1 MNLNRLLEKLHL
13 LNHPFYK
20 AWNEGKLTHESLQ
33 LYAQEYYHHVA
44 AFPRYISQIHALCPD
59 ISARQIL
66 LENLIDEEQGA
77 DNHPELWIRFA
88 EGFGVKR
95 EEIKQP
101 PELQKTTELVDGYFD
116 LVKADYAT
124 GLGALYA
131 YERQTPEVSK
141 SKIDGLKKHYAVSD
155 EKTLQFFSVHE
166 KTDEWHTEELA
177 GLIEKLSETDQE
189 KVLQGATKGAK
200 LLWSFLDGMILD
212 QYIKTVEEEDI
223 IVITSKIISIV
234 QGRLV
239 AKNTISKRSLV
250 YKEADLVLET
260 DVNPYDL
267 YLTIKNDVLIPSA
280 GIDESNID
288 GFYVLYPENV
298 QETATQIWEYLKKQH
313 NVQKLGIVIT
323 DSHTTIMRRGVTGI
337 ALGWC
342 GFEPLYSYINKP
354 DLCGNPLRVTQ
365 VNILDSLATAAVF
378 VMGEGNE
385 QTPLAIIRDAPKISF
400 LNRIPTVEEQKAIVI
415 SMDEDLYAPLL
426 RSANWS
432 KIMDKR

>member
-1 MNLNRLLEKLHL
+1 MGWLSIMRVESIK
-13 LNHPFYK
+13 
-20 AWNEGKLTHESLQ
+20 TH
-33 LYAQEYYHHVA
+33 
-44 AFPRYISQIHALCPD
+44 
-59 ISARQIL
+59 
-66 LENLIDEEQGA
+66 
-77 DNHPELWIRFA
+77 
-88 EGFGVKR
+88 
-95 EEIKQP
+95 
-101 PELQKTTELVDGYFD
+101 
-116 LVKADYAT
+116 
-124 GLGALYA
+124 
-131 YERQTPEVSK
+131 
-141 SKIDGLKKHYAVSD
+141 KIDKNDVISK
-155 EKTLQFFSVHE
+155 
-166 KTDEWHTEELA
+166 
-177 GLIEKLSETDQE
+177 
-189 KVLQGATKGAK
+189 
-200 LLWSFLDGMILD
+200 ILD

-239 AKNTISKRSLV
+239 AKNIISKRSLV

-288 GFYVLYPENV
+288 GFYVLYPEDV
-298 QETATQIWEYLKKQH
+298 QETAAQIWEYLKKQH